1 MSNRILFSSLCIL
14 KKYVINMKCVFLCIC
29 KIVGGRTK
37 PLLEEGVF
45 PLNTI
50 ALTSQMITLL
60 VFKIIFYIK
69 YNNFNEFILRIH
81 LNNR

>member
-1 MSNRILFSSLCIL
+1 
-14 KKYVINMKCVFLCIC
+14 MKCVFLCIC

-69 YNNFNEFILRIH
+69 YNNFNEFILCIQ
-81 LNNR
+81 LNNW